1 MIKKPQFQMK
11 FEKSINQRMSK
22 LFIFI
27 IFVIHNL
34 YYTSKIGNYWDEIH
48 HIETGGSAVKSIT
61 EFLNRIPTNEQG
73 ILFNPEYYGSVFL
86 APQHLITK
94 IIFDSRLLF
103 KFLIENNIILN
114 EIDYYFYI
122 RHVILI
128 FFVAISFFLISLMVD
143 TLIGIKAGNLFLLL
157 TLFFPR
163 FLGHSLFN
171 ALDIPFAI
179 FILLAFTYFFY
190 KSKSK
195 GNIINFSNTDLLKLS
210 ILFAFILCIRGN
222 GFVFIAALFFYIL
235 YFQIHKYNLVK
246 YLKISTKLFLF
257 TLLFS
262 FLFSPKAWR
271 NPFVYIQGVY
281 KVQFK
286 NDWFGSVLTN
296 GQFIMGQTPTYNYL
310 LIWLFFTIPLIY
322 FLYILIFII
331 RNQNKQDFSFENFSL
346 FFVLYILILHAI
358 FRPISYNGIRHY
370 LFIIPFLSIICASG
384 YKYINTK
391 KIRLLLLVS
400 TFGYLVLTQFQYD
413 QYKYSYFNEFVL
425 SESITEYCPENING
439 CGNWGTDYY
448 AISGKEF
455 SNLVDKYEDDIDNL
469 FVCYPTKSLTPYLS
483 NTDKFN
489 DPYLWEIR
497 YDAPTHN
504 ETDGFKQF
512 KIVYSEGHFRDFIN
526 NQDIDI
532 FYTYSIQTPQKFQDT
547 CTFYLYSDTKE
558 FNCVYVDSVSRTV
571 RRSKVVFSNL
581 SKCSMKDI

>member
-11 FEKSINQRMSK
+11 FDKPTNQRISK

-103 KFLIENNIILN
+103 KFLIENNIVLN

-286 NDWFGSVLTN
+286 NDWFGTVLTN
-296 GQFIMGQTPTYNYL
+296 GQFIKGQTPTYNYL

-331 RNQNKQDFSFENFSL
+331 RNQNKQYFSF
-346 FFVLYILILHAI
+346 
-358 FRPISYNGIRHY
+358 
-370 LFIIPFLSIICASG
+370 
-384 YKYINTK
+384 
-391 KIRLLLLVS
+391 
-400 TFGYLVLTQFQYD
+400 
-413 QYKYSYFNEFVL
+413 
-425 SESITEYCPENING
+425 
-439 CGNWGTDYY
+439 
-448 AISGKEF
+448 
-455 SNLVDKYEDDIDNL
+455 
-469 FVCYPTKSLTPYLS
+469 
-483 NTDKFN
+483 
-489 DPYLWEIR
+489 
-497 YDAPTHN
+497 
-504 ETDGFKQF
+504 
-512 KIVYSEGHFRDFIN
+512 
-526 NQDIDI
+526 
-532 FYTYSIQTPQKFQDT
+532 
-547 CTFYLYSDTKE
+547 
-558 FNCVYVDSVSRTV
+558 
-571 RRSKVVFSNL
+571 
-581 SKCSMKDI
+581 